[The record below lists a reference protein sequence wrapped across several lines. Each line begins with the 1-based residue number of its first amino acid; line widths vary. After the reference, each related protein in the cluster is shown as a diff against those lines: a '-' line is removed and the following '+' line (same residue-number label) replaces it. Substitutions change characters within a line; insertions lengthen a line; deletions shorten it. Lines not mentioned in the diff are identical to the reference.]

1 MGLHLIIDGYN
12 LIRQSAA
19 LARVDRRDIAAGRD
33 ALLRRLAAYRRLKPH
48 RVTVVFDGAG
58 APEGTPERD
67 QAMGVRVVFSR
78 QGETADTVI
87 ARMARQEAEKALV
100 VTSDRGLAR
109 AAEAGGAT
117 VLDALEFEARVE
129 MAVALGGE
137 EGPHEAETERRVST
151 RKKGQ
156 GHRLPKRERRTLQRA
171 SKL

>member
-137 EGPHEAETERRVST
+137 EGPREAETERRVST

-156 GHRLPKRERRTLQRA
+156 GHRLPKRERRTLSKA

>member
-19 LARVDRRDIAAGRD
+19 LARVDHRDITAGRD

-58 APEGTPERD
+58 APEATPERD
-67 QAMGVRVVFSR
+67 QVMGVRVVFSR
-78 QGETADTVI
+78 HGENADAVI
-87 ARMARQEAEKALV
+87 ARMARQEGEKALV

-117 VLDALEFEARVE
+117 VLDSLDFEARVA
-129 MAVALGGE
+129 MAVALGGDD
-137 EGPHEAETERRVST
+137 GPRDAEPARRVST

-156 GHRLPKRERRTLQRA
+156 GRRLPKRERRTLNRA

>member
-19 LARVDRRDIAAGRD
+19 LARVDRRDIAGGRE

-137 EGPHEAETERRVST
+137 EGPREAETERRVST

>member
-19 LARVDRRDIAAGRD
+19 LARVDRRDITAGRD

-58 APEGTPERD
+58 APEAVPERD
-67 QAMGVRVVFSR
+67 RVMGVRVVFSR
-78 QGETADTVI
+78 QGETADNVI
-87 ARMARQEAEKALV
+87 ARMARQDGEKALV
-100 VTSDRGLAR
+100 VTSDRGLGR

-117 VLDALEFEARVE
+117 VIDALEFEARVE
-129 MAVALGGE
+129 MAVALGGDD
-137 EGPHEAETERRVST
+137 GPSEADPERRVST

>member
-19 LARVDRRDIAAGRD
+19 LARVDRRDIAAGRS

-137 EGPHEAETERRVST
+137 EGPREAETERRVST

>member
-19 LARVDRRDIAAGRD
+19 LARIDRGDITAGRG

-58 APEGTPERD
+58 APEATPERD
-67 QAMGVRVVFSR
+67 QVMGVRVVFSR
-78 QGETADTVI
+78 HGETADAVI
-87 ARMARQEAEKALV
+87 ARMARQEGEKALV

-117 VLDALEFEARVE
+117 VLDSLEFAARVD
-129 MAVALGGE
+129 MAVALGGDD
-137 EGPHEAETERRVST
+137 GPRDAEPARRVST

-156 GHRLPKRERRTLQRA
+156 GRRLPKRERRTLNRA

>member
-19 LARVDRRDIAAGRD
+19 LARVDRRDIAAGRG

-137 EGPHEAETERRVST
+137 EGPREAETERRVST

>member
-19 LARVDRRDIAAGRD
+19 LARVDHRDITAGRD

-58 APEGTPERD
+58 APEATPERY
-67 QAMGVRVVFSR
+67 QVMGVRLVFSR
-78 QGETADTVI
+78 HGETADAVI
-87 ARMARQEAEKALV
+87 ARMARQDGEKALV

-117 VLDALEFEARVE
+117 VLDSLEFEARVA
-129 MAVALGGE
+129 MAVALGGDD
-137 EGPHEAETERRVST
+137 GPRDAEPARRVST

-156 GHRLPKRERRTLQRA
+156 GRRLPKRERRTLNRA